1 MPAACSWLWI
11 QFCHSWIRIFVSF
24 AIFDGSILFRWIWPW
39 ANFRSAI
46 QIYTFLAKR
55 QSMSLAWFQTHFAR
69 RSSSSN
75 IRKRS
80 LVDCIGFEG
89 NQATFYKRF
98 WSHKEH
104 SWCKLK
110 VDPICWLLIIV
121 QISNISSA
129 KMGVWLWNFYEHWRL
144 HPLHFFLPPSH
155 FHLLFSY
162 KQVSSAL
169 IRSYKF
175 KLHFYP
181 RPRDFSS
188 IAADNL

>member
-121 QISNISSA
+121 QILLLRWEFGFEIFMNIEGFILCISFC
-129 KMGVWLWNFYEHWRL
+129 LL
-144 HPLHFFLPPSH
+144 PIFLYYLVTNKLAV
-155 FHLLFSY
+155 LL
-162 KQVSSAL
+162 
-169 IRSYKF
+169 
-175 KLHFYP
+175 
-181 RPRDFSS
+181 
-188 IAADNL
+188 